1 MARLTLALVLCVFLA
16 GCVTVDP
23 NQHSNGKAFD
33 SIEASEAR
41 IALGLSYL
49 EVGQWQ
55 RARKN
60 LDQALAYAPKYY
72 RAQNAMAYYYQ
83 KVDEG
88 DKAEAMYKRA
98 LKDSPKNGDVRNN
111 YGVFLCGQERYDEAI
126 DAFERAIKQPYYYLT
141 SASYE
146 NAGLCR
152 LKQGEN
158 EEAVFYFERALA
170 HDPQR
175 ARSLLQL
182 AQLNIASNN
191 YKDARV
197 LLFTFN
203 KRYGYKADSLSL
215 LIQLEQQSGR
225 LTQAEKYVDLLQEQ
239 FPDSQQYQNYLANED

>member
-1 MARLTLALVLCVFLA
+1 MARFALVLAFLGWLT

-23 NQHSNGKAFD
+23 KTTDSKQAFD
-33 SIEASEAR
+33 STEAAEAR
-41 IALGLSYL
+41 IALGLGYL
-49 EVGQWQ
+49 ESGQWQ
-55 RARKN
+55 RARQN
-60 LDQALAYAPKYY
+60 LEKALALTPRYY
-72 RAQNAMAYYYQ
+72 RAQNAMAFYYQ

-88 DKAEAMYKRA
+88 EKAEAMYKQA

-111 YGVFLCGQERYDEAI
+111 YGVFLCGEGRYDEAI
-126 DAFERAIKQPYYYLT
+126 AAFEHAIKQPYYYLT

-158 EEAVFYFERALA
+158 EDAKFYFERALA

-175 ARSLLQL
+175 PRSLLQL
-182 AQLNIASNN
+182 AQLHIEAKN

-197 LLFTFN
+197 LLFRFN

-215 LIQLEQQSGR
+215 LIQLETQSGR
-225 LTQAEKYVDLLQEQ
+225 LTQAEKYADLLQEQ
-239 FPDSQQYQNYLANED
+239 FPDSQQNQNYLANED